1 MAGSGTAHLRDADTD
16 LVLRVEHLVVDIPT
30 ARGTVQAVS
39 DVSLDV
45 ADGETLGIV
54 GESGCGK
61 STAGKAI
68 VFSPPPTAGRVVL
81 DGVDLAGLDADGLR
95 AARGRLQMVFQD
107 APSSLNPRRSIRDA
121 VAEPL
126 VVRWLES
133 LPRSAVVRAWERY
146 VPWML
151 RLWRSRLVHRVVQV
165 GAAAF
170 LVGLAVW
177 LIGSAT
183 GTELADG
190 TRDGGALATVGN
202 VAMVAGLVAV
212 APAAA
217 MFAITAA
224 AWVGLSI
231 LVPFASLSRQVRVWR
246 GRAAFRSDAE
256 ARIRRVLDDVGID
269 ADAVLDRRPHELSGG
284 QAQRV
289 AIARA
294 LVLDP
299 QVVICDEPV
308 SALDVSVQAQVL
320 NLLEDL
326 KARYGLSLV
335 FVAHD
340 LAVVKNVADRVVVM
354 YLGKLCE
361 VAPPDELF
369 AEPRHPYTRA
379 LIGAIPAPDPAV
391 DPRAAPTLGG
401 DLPSPIDP
409 PSGCRFR
416 TRCPNAGPRCADEE
430 PEMREIDRGRHV
442 ACHFPVLPAGRN
454 GDAADSERAGRP
466 TDASTATTT
475 NATA

>member
-1 MAGSGTAHLRDADTD
+1 MAGSGTAHLRDPDD
-16 LVLRVEHLVVDIPT
+16 LVLRVEHLVVDIRT
-30 ARGTVQAVS
+30 GRGTVHAVS

-45 ADGETLGIV
+45 ANGETLGIV

-61 STAGKAI
+61 STTGKAI
-68 VFSPPPTAGRVVL
+68 MFAPPPTGGRVEL

-107 APSSLNPRRSIRDA
+107 APSSLNPRRSIREA

-126 VVRWLES
+126 AVRWLES
-133 LPRSAVVRAWERY
+133 FARPVVVRAWERY
-146 VPWML
+146 VPAML
-151 RLWRSRLVHRVVQV
+151 RLWRSRPVYRLAQV
-165 GAAAF
+165 GAVAF

-202 VAMVAGLVAV
+202 VVMVAGLVGL
-212 APAAA
+212 APVAA
-217 MFAITAA
+217 MFGATAVV
-224 AWVGLSI
+224 WLGLSA
-231 LVPFASLSRQVRVWR
+231 LVPFASLARQVRIWR
-246 GRAAFRSDAE
+246 RRAAFRSDAE
-256 ARIRRVLDDVGID
+256 STVRRVLEDVGID

-335 FVAHD
+335 FIAHD

-369 AEPRHPYTRA
+369 AQPQHPYTRA
-379 LIGAIPAPDPAV
+379 LLTSIPAPDPV
-391 DPRAAPTLGG
+391 IDPRAAPTLGG
-401 DLPSPIDP
+401 ELPSPIDP

-416 TRCPNAGPRCADEE
+416 TRCPNARPRCAEEE
-430 PEMREIDRGRHV
+430 PELRTLDAGRHV
-442 ACHFPVLPAGRN
+442 ACHFPVGSDQDGAGGAPVAVTGTP
-454 GDAADSERAGRP
+454 GDV
-466 TDASTATTT
+466 
-475 NATA
+475 

>member
-1 MAGSGTAHLRDADTD
+1 MAGSGTAHLRRADAD

-30 ARGTVQAVS
+30 GRGTVHAVS

-45 ADGETLGIV
+45 ANGETLGIV

-61 STAGKAI
+61 STTGKAI
-68 VFSPPPTAGRVVL
+68 VFAPPPTAGRVVL
-81 DGVDLAGLDADGLR
+81 DGVDLAGLGADGLR
-95 AARGRLQMVFQD
+95 AARGRLQMAFQD
-107 APSSLNPRRSIRDA
+107 APSSLNPRRSIREA

-133 LPRSAVVRAWERY
+133 FPRSAVVRAWERY
-146 VPWML
+146 VPAML
-151 RLWRSRLVHRVVQV
+151 RLWRNPLVHRSARV
-165 GAAAF
+165 GATTF
-170 LVGLAVW
+170 VVGLAVW

-183 GTELADG
+183 GTELAEG
-190 TRDGGALATVGN
+190 TRDGGALATAGN
-202 VAMVAGLVAV
+202 LVMVAGLVGL

-217 MFAITAA
+217 VVGITAA
-224 AWVGLSI
+224 AWVGLSA
-231 LVPFASLSRQVRVWR
+231 LVPVASVPRQVRIRR
-246 GRAAFRSDAE
+246 GRTAFRSDAE
-256 ARIRRVLDDVGID
+256 ARVRRVLEDVGID

-289 AIARA
+289 SIARA

-299 QVVICDEPV
+299 EIVICDEPV

-335 FVAHD
+335 FIAHD

-361 VAPPDELF
+361 VASPDQLF
-369 AEPRHPYTRA
+369 VLPRHPYTRA
-379 LIGAIPAPDPAV
+379 LIASIPAPDPAV
-391 DPRAAPTLGG
+391 DPRAVPTLSGE
-401 DLPSPIDP
+401 LPSPIDP

-416 TRCPNAGPRCADEE
+416 TRCPNARERCAEAE
-430 PEMREIDRGRHV
+430 PELRELDAGRHV
-442 ACHFPVLPAGRN
+442 ACHYPVDHDDG
-454 GDAADSERAGRP
+454 GSADGTPVALTGTPGAPMGGSG
-466 TDASTATTT
+466 
-475 NATA
+475 